1 MTMDAWI
8 GAVIAL
14 LCAGLGT
21 PYVRRRL
28 LAKGVLDQPNERSS
42 HALPTPRGGGIAV
55 VAGLVLAGGW
65 LVFRGAAP
73 TGTLYMI
80 IAVLVLGSVSWRD
93 DIKNLSAQIRLG
105 AQIVVV
111 ASMIA
116 IEPSL
121 IRDALPFLPSWLA
134 VPVGALAWLWF
145 INLFNFMDGIDGISG
160 IEAISVA
167 GGVALLC
174 MIGQAPIDVFG
185 PALMIGAAAL
195 GFLAWNWHPAKI
207 FLGDVGSVPLG
218 FALGWLLFELAR
230 AGQWPAALILPG
242 YYIADATITLLRRLI
257 RGEKV
262 WEAHKSHFYQRA
274 HQRGLSHDQIATHVL
289 YANMGLI
296 GLAVFAAMGHP
307 ASAGIGAVILIG
319 VLLWH
324 FSTTRGN
331 AVGDGA

>member
-21 PYVRRRL
+21 PCVCRRL

-55 VAGLVLAGGW
+55 VTALTLAGGW
-65 LVFRGAAP
+65 LVFRNAAP

-80 IAVLVLGSVSWRD
+80 IAILILGGVSWRD
-93 DIKNLSAQIRLG
+93 DIKNLSARVRLG
-105 AQIVVV
+105 AQVVVV

-121 IRDALPFLPSWLA
+121 IRDSLPFLPSWLA
-134 VPVGALAWLWF
+134 IPVGALAWLWF

-160 IEAISVA
+160 IEAISIA
-167 GGVALLC
+167 GGVAVLC
-174 MIGQAPIDVFG
+174 MTGLAPINMFG

-230 AGQWPAALILPG
+230 AGHWPAALILPG

-274 HQRGLSHDQIATHVL
+274 HQRGLTHDQISTRVL
-289 YANMGLI
+289 YVNMGLI
-296 GLAVFAAMGHP
+296 GLAVLAAIGHSAP
-307 ASAGIGAVILIG
+307 AGIGAVVVIG

-324 FSTTRGN
+324 FNTTRGN
-331 AVGDGA
+331 PLGDGA